1 MSSLLL
7 VNLMSSSVLLASP
20 MTEAGLKKYPMTNFY
35 CQAEA
40 VRVAK
45 VSSVAD
51 GQKCQKVEIEEN
63 RLFAKTFPKLV
74 KN

>member
-7 VNLMSSSVLLASP
+7 VNLMSSPVLLASP

-51 GQKCQKVEIEEN
+51 EQKFQSGN
-63 RLFAKTFPKLV
+63 
-74 KN
+74 

>member
-20 MTEAGLKKYPMTNFY
+20 MTEVGLKKFTMINFY

-51 GQKCQKVEIEEN
+51 EQKIQKVETEEN
-63 RLFAKTFPKLV
+63 RLFAITSTKLV
-74 KN
+74 RN